1 MLIVIDIRHETHSW
15 SHELT
20 TGRWLS
26 LTFLLRRRKHHKY
39 RVKPRVRVR
48 RSSARTIIQLD
59 SRQEGGNDQK
69 VDPKEIWS
77 KKKCHKYAMFKV
89 IIPTLI
95 L

>member
-1 MLIVIDIRHETHSW
+1 M
-15 SHELT
+15 
-20 TGRWLS
+20 
-26 LTFLLRRRKHHKY
+26 
-39 RVKPRVRVR
+39 KPRVRVR